1 MGAQTIMSKQIF
13 DTYGS
18 LVIPNLIPV
27 EFCQFFTHILLRQQY
42 LQELKGD
49 LQVPN
54 AAAIMG
60 KNESLIFET
69 LQERLWPRIESI
81 VGEELLPTYSYA
93 RLYTNEDILKTHTD
107 RDACEISVT
116 IQLGR
121 SHHYAWPIYMGE
133 QRFDLAEG
141 DGVLY
146 KGCEIEHGRK
156 KCEGPDGYYS
166 GQVFIHF
173 VRKNG
178 EFAGHYKD
186 VINQGQHRHKVDF
199 TRNRT
204 YLMEMK

>member
-1 MGAQTIMSKQIF
+1 MFNKNGA
-13 DTYGS
+13 
-18 LVIPNLIPV
+18 VIIPKLIPI

-42 LQELKGD
+42 LQEVKGD
-49 LQVPN
+49 PQVPT
-54 AAAIMG
+54 AVAIMG

-69 LQERLWPRIESI
+69 LQERLWPRIENI

-93 RLYTNEDILKTHTD
+93 RLYSNGNELKVHTD
-107 RDACEISVT
+107 RPACEISVT

-121 SHHYAWPIYMGE
+121 SHHYAWPIYMGG

-141 DGVLY
+141 DAVIY
-146 KGCEIEHGRK
+146 KGCDIDHWRE
-156 KCEGPDGYYS
+156 KCNGPENYYS

-178 EFAGHYKD
+178 EFVDHYKD
-186 VINQGQHRHKVDF
+186 VVLQGEHRHKIDF